1 MIQFLKTIW
10 EAAQW
15 LLPFLPKKTIGRLL
29 VKRAKEYAQKTDNI
43 WDDATVEMLSDFLS
57 SIGWLPTEA
66 ELVKELEKEN
76 KQ

>member
-1 MIQFLKTIW
+1 MIQYLKTIW
-10 EAAQW
+10 EAAKW
-15 LLPFLPKKTIGRLL
+15 LLPFLPKKMIGKLL

-43 WDDATVEMLSDFLS
+43 WDDATIEMFADFLS